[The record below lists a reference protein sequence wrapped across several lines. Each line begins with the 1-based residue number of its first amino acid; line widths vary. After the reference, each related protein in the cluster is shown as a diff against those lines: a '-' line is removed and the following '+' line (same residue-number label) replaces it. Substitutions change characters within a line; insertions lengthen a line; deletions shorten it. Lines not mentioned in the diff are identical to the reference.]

1 MYNSIEYVSGLVDL
15 TKRNIDFNIERYTTV
30 LKDYYKKT
38 DDEILDFVDKE
49 KDLLEYKLFYL
60 NRNFIL
66 YIIFFREC
74 YVFTDGY
81 KKISVLEKCLLQNSR
96 KKHVD

>member
-60 NRNFIL
+60 NRKLRFYRWLQENIG
-66 YIIFFREC
+66 FREM
-74 YVFTDGY
+74 
-81 KKISVLEKCLLQNSR
+81 SVAELKEETRRLEKVYESE
-96 KKHVD
+96 VE